1 MITISEKV
9 FSILYILKNYAIVHI
24 ITLNSQLSTLNSQSS
39 TFNSQLLILNLL
51 SSRFVNQFLHLLVK
65 VAVGEELFDVNVHA
79 IAPVVLRDRRNV
91 DALGVGVG

>member
-24 ITLNSQLSTLNSQSS
+24 ITLNSKLS

-79 IAPVVLRDRRNV
+79 IAPVVLRD
-91 DALGVGVG
+91 